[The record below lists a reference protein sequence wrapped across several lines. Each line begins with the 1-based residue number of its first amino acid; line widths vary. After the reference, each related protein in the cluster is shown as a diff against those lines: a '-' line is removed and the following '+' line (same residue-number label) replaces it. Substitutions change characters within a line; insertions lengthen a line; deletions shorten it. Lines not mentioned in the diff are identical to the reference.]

1 MKSISR
7 RKLMK
12 QAVFG
17 IGGLS
22 VSQILSGCA
31 PQAATSAPIP
41 APITATI
48 VPSVQSAPTEKPQP
62 TVNGASASTPS
73 PISTITSV
81 PVSSPTVYA
90 QPDMVVARGP
100 EPEQIVRQAIK
111 AMGGMEKFIKK
122 GAKVIIK
129 PNICVAYAK
138 YENAFT
144 TNPWVV
150 GALVKL
156 CLEAG
161 AASVRVFDF
170 PFNGPA
176 AKAYIDSGIEAEVK
190 KAGGEMIQWVGY
202 KYVPTQIKQGKEIK
216 NIGIF
221 GDISDAILNGDAI
234 INVPIPK
241 HHSLAGMTL
250 AMKNLLGV
258 IDNRGS
264 IHPNFGQRLVDLAT
278 LIKPVLNV
286 VDAVRI
292 LKNNGPASGTAA
304 DVQKLDMVYVTTDIV
319 AADAYGSTLF
329 GKKPEDFKN
338 VVIGAEMKLG
348 RMDIANLKIE
358 EIKVGG

>member
-1 MKSISR
+1 MNRISR

-17 IGGLS
+17 IGALS
-22 VSQILSGCA
+22 VSPIILSGCA
-31 PQAATSAPIP
+31 PQAAAPTQISIP
-41 APITATI
+41 K
-48 VPSVQSAPTEKPQP
+48 PSVPVVPTPSVPIEKPLP
-62 TVNGASASTPS
+62 TASGVSESPSTPIVT
-73 PISTITSV
+73 PTSV
-81 PVSSPTVYA
+81 GVSSPTAFVK
-90 QPDMVVARGP
+90 PDLVVARGSD
-100 EPEQIVRQAIK
+100 PEQNVRAAIK
-111 AMGGMEKFIKK
+111 AMGGMEKFIHK

-150 GALVKL
+150 AALVKL

-161 AASVRVFDF
+161 AASVRVFDY
-170 PFNGPA
+170 PFNGTA

-202 KYVPTQIKQGKEIK
+202 KYVPTQIKLGKEIK
-216 NIGIF
+216 NMGIF
-221 GDISDAILNGDAI
+221 DDILKADAI

-258 IDNRGS
+258 IDNRDS
-264 IHPNFGQRLVDLAT
+264 IHPNFGQRLADLAT
-278 LIKPVLNV
+278 FIKPVLNV
-286 VDAVRI
+286 VDAIRI
-292 LKNNGPASGTAA
+292 LKSNGPASGTAA
-304 DVQKLDMVYVTTDIV
+304 DVQKLDMVYMTTDII
-319 AADAYGSTLF
+319 AADAYGAALF
-329 GKKPEDFKN
+329 GKKPEDFRN
-338 VVIGAEMKLG
+338 IVIGAEMKLG